1 MSGCPDVDMSVPY
14 RTVALQALA
23 GLGVVL
29 AALAWDAREA
39 VAALAATIVSVV
51 PNAYFAWRVS
61 RERAAARIL
70 AAEVVKVVATVGMMG
85 LAFATMELRP
95 LGFFATFGVLQLA
108 HVVGGTSLAGKATSR

>member
-1 MSGCPDVDMSVPY
+1 MSVPY

-70 AAEVVKVVATVGMMG
+70 AAEVVKV
-85 LAFATMELRP
+85 
-95 LGFFATFGVLQLA
+95 FATFGVLQLA
-108 HVVGGTSLAGKATSR
+108 HVVGGTSLVGKATSR

>member
-1 MSGCPDVDMSVPY
+1 MSVPY

-51 PNAYFAWRVS
+51 PNAYFAWRVDALVKLPGTWS
-61 RERAAARIL
+61 SADIGDESNAACRA
-70 AAEVVKVVATVGMMG
+70 E
-85 LAFATMELRP
+85 P
-95 LGFFATFGVLQLA
+95 
-108 HVVGGTSLAGKATSR
+108 